1 MKLLFNI
8 LIIFLLL
15 IAFVPYFRRFIFH
28 LLVGRQLIKQQE
40 KAYRAQQQSQ
50 QARTKGGVRVEN
62 VPPDASQSTR
72 FRGGEYVDYEEVK

>member
-40 KAYRAQQQSQ
+40 KAYRAQQQAQ

-62 VPPDASQSTR
+62 VPPDANQSTR